1 MIDIQEANPGDCVY
15 ALLPCQVA
23 PVFAEIKKTLISE
36 NALEI
41 WTDMWGRRI
50 VIVDN
55 AYWCEKEAKRNKI
68 VKVQYNYKDWIKE
81 MRDHEKTETDNRI
94 DTIHHG
100 QSEVSENTGKTGRT
114 KSLQKSVK
122 RKQKI
127 VRKPPT
133 KRRKAKRNR
142 KASSPKK

>member
-1 MIDIQEANPGDCVY
+1 M
-15 ALLPCQVA
+15 
-23 PVFAEIKKTLISE
+23 ISE

-127 VRKPPT
+127 VRKPAAR
-133 KRRKAKRNR
+133 KRKTKRNR
-142 KASSPKK
+142 KTGSTKK